1 MIGIV
6 AGVLKR
12 VSLAAVASSAPLSC
26 DVIAGLLVSGLGL
39 QATWS
44 LGISPFSGVAFFY
57 LFSLFHHLEKE
68 SGNYHRYYYYHLL
81 FFSFLPYSLTS
92 FQFFSPLLSSIS
104 FMSGKSVSCSVTS
117 SFVVVVV
124 LNDRSNDPGIKRTQR
139 DHTLLERCL
148 RRHRGRG

>member
-68 SGNYHRYYYYHLL
+68 FGNYHRYYYYHLL
-81 FFSFLPYSLTS
+81 IFFSYLPCSLFSVLSLTL
-92 FQFFSPLLSSIS
+92 FYFLYEWEKCFLFCHFLVRRRGSP
-104 FMSGKSVSCSVTS
+104 
-117 SFVVVVV
+117 
-124 LNDRSNDPGIKRTQR
+124 
-139 DHTLLERCL
+139 
-148 RRHRGRG
+148 

>member
-68 SGNYHRYYYYHLL
+68 SGNYHRYYYYLLLIFFLVFFLTLLL
-81 FFSFLPYSLTS
+81 FFSSSLPY
-92 FQFFSPLLSSIS
+92 PLL
-104 FMSGKSVSCSVTS
+104 FP
-117 SFVVVVV
+117 
-124 LNDRSNDPGIKRTQR
+124 L
-139 DHTLLERCL
+139 
-148 RRHRGRG
+148 

>member
-68 SGNYHRYYYYHLL
+68 FGNYHRYYYYYRLL
-81 FFSFLPYSLTS
+81 FF
-92 FQFFSPLLSSIS
+92 
-104 FMSGKSVSCSVTS
+104 
-117 SFVVVVV
+117 
-124 LNDRSNDPGIKRTQR
+124 
-139 DHTLLERCL
+139 
-148 RRHRGRG
+148 